1 MDAVVFAMTRESAS
15 NDSSPQQRKLADQAL
30 HLALRA
36 ERRSRDERTARL
48 RAMLLA
54 IGEQASTED

>member
-1 MDAVVFAMTRESAS
+1 MDAVVFAMTRASAS
-15 NDSSPQQRKLADQAL
+15 NDADHRQRKVEAAAL
-30 HLALRA
+30 HSALRA

-54 IGEQASTED
+54 IGDEAIS